1 MKKRL
6 DIELYF
12 SAFAEFFL
20 EVLEQGSEELKLMND
35 TINEYLVNLTPRRDE
50 LFSKMEKY
58 ALEHHVP
65 IMDIIGI
72 EALLQ
77 LLRIHNPSSI
87 LEIGSA
93 IGYSALRMS
102 DTLPDASIVT
112 LERNQD
118 RIAAARSFI
127 KEANKEQC
135 ITLIEGDA
143 LELASE
149 AEKHGPYDLI
159 FIDAAKGQYVRFF
172 ERYEPLLAP
181 EGIII
186 SDNVLYKGQVVIPEE
201 TIAHR
206 RGRALVRKIK
216 HFNSWIMEHPDYH
229 TVILPI
235 GDGMAISKKKKIM
248 QG

>member
-1 MKKRL
+1 MS
-6 DIELYF
+6 D
-12 SAFAEFFL
+12 S
-20 EVLEQGSEELKLMND
+20 
-35 TINEYLVNLTPRRDE
+35 INEYLVNLTPKRNE
-50 LFSKMEKY
+50 LFSKMENY
-58 ALEHHVP
+58 AIEHHVP

-87 LEIGSA
+87 LELGSA

-102 DTLPDASIVT
+102 DTLPHASIVT

-118 RIAAARSFI
+118 RIDAARSFI
-127 KEANKEQC
+127 KEANKEHC

-143 LELASE
+143 LELA
-149 AEKHGPYDLI
+149 EKAKEHGPYDFI

-186 SDNVLYKGQVVIPEE
+186 SDNVLYKGEVTLPEE
-201 TIAHR
+201 SIGHR
-206 RGRALVRKIK
+206 RRRALVRKIK

-235 GDGMAISKKKKIM
+235 GDGMAISKKKKTI

>member
-1 MKKRL
+1 MS
-6 DIELYF
+6 D
-12 SAFAEFFL
+12 S
-20 EVLEQGSEELKLMND
+20 
-35 TINEYLVNLTPRRDE
+35 INEYLVQLTPKRNE
-50 LFSKMEKY
+50 LFSKMEDY
-58 ALEHHVP
+58 AREHHVP

-87 LEIGSA
+87 LELGSA

-102 DTLPDASIVT
+102 DALPHASIVT
-112 LERNQD
+112 LERDQD
-118 RIAAARSFI
+118 RINSARAYI
-127 KEANKEQC
+127 KEAGKEDR

-143 LELASE
+143 LELVEE
-149 AEKHGPYDLI
+149 AKKHGPFDFI

-186 SDNVLYKGQVVIPEE
+186 SDNVLYKGEVTLPEE
-201 TIAHR
+201 SITPR
-206 RGRALVRKIK
+206 RRRALVRKIK
-216 HFNSWIMEHPDYH
+216 HFNNWIMEHPDYH

-235 GDGMAISKKKKIM
+235 GDGMAVSKKKKI